1 MTLQQLTRKKCEKEV
16 ASGAE
21 IFLFLRAG
29 FVKSSVKVYKFN
41 KPMSEKPVEIKLPP
55 NLLAGKTAIVT
66 GASRGV
72 GRATSMRLAE
82 AGANVV
88 VNYLREEEKAA
99 NVVALC
105 KEKGAD
111 AIAVQ
116 GDVSEWAAA
125 QNLAQQTL
133 EKFGRIDLLVLNA
146 GIWEGA
152 PIEQMTEETWNRVLN
167 TNLKAAWAMT
177 KACVPA
183 MKKQER
189 AAIVLVSSTAGQR
202 GEANYSNYAAS
213 KGGQISFT
221 KALASELCPKIRVN
235 CVAPG
240 WIETAMV
247 RPVFEDA
254 EYKRKVIDSI
264 PLKRMAATDDVALSI
279 CFLLSDWSRHITG
292 EIMNI
297 NGGAVLC
304 G

>member
-1 MTLQQLTRKKCEKEV
+1 M
-16 ASGAE
+16 
-21 IFLFLRAG
+21 
-29 FVKSSVKVYKFN
+29 N
-41 KPMSEKPVEIKLPP
+41 EKPVEIKLPA
-55 NLLAGKTAIVT
+55 NLFAGKTAIIT

-72 GRATSMRLAE
+72 GAATALRLTE

-88 VNYLREEEKAA
+88 VNFLSREDAA
-99 NVVALC
+99 NEVVEKC
-105 KEKGAD
+105 KNIGAD

-116 GDVSEWAAA
+116 GDVSEWTDA
-125 QNLAQQTL
+125 QNLAQKAL

-146 GIWEGA
+146 GIWQGA
-152 PIEQMTEETWNRVLN
+152 PIEEMSEEIWNKVLN

-189 AAIVLVSSTAGQR
+189 GAIVLVSSTAGQR

-254 EYKRKVIDSI
+254 EYKASVLNSI

-292 EIMNI
+292 EILNI

>member
-1 MTLQQLTRKKCEKEV
+1 
-16 ASGAE
+16 
-21 IFLFLRAG
+21 
-29 FVKSSVKVYKFN
+29 
-41 KPMSEKPVEIKLPP
+41 MSEKPVEIKLPA
-55 NLLAGKTAIVT
+55 NLFQGKTAIVT

-72 GRATSMRLAE
+72 GRATALRLAE

-88 VNYLREEEKAA
+88 VNYLSAEEKAN

-105 KEKGAD
+105 KEKGVG
-111 AIAVQ
+111 AIAVR
-116 GDVSEWAAA
+116 GDVSLWNDAH
-125 QNLAQQTL
+125 NLAQKAL
-133 EKFGRIDLLVLNA
+133 EEFGRIDLLVCNA
-146 GIWEGA
+146 GVWEGA
-152 PIEQMTEETWNRVLN
+152 PIEEMSEELWNKILN
-167 TNLKAAWAMT
+167 TNLKSAWAMT

-183 MKKQER
+183 MKKRESG
-189 AAIVLVSSTAGQR
+189 AIVLVSSTAGQR

-221 KALASELCPKIRVN
+221 KALATELAPKIRVN

-254 EYKRKVIDSI
+254 SYKQSVLDSI
-264 PLKRMAATDDVALSI
+264 PLNRVATTDDVALSI

-292 EIMNI
+292 EVLNI
-297 NGGAVLC
+297 NGGTVLC

>member
-1 MTLQQLTRKKCEKEV
+1 MNTPI
-16 ASGAE
+16 S
-21 IFLFLRAG
+21 
-29 FVKSSVKVYKFN
+29 
-41 KPMSEKPVEIKLPP
+41 LPP
-55 NLLAGKTAIVT
+55 QLFSGKTAIVT

-72 GRATSMRLAE
+72 GRATAIRLAE
-82 AGANVV
+82 GGANIV
-88 VNYLREEEKAA
+88 VNYLQNHGEADETVR
-99 NVVALC
+99 LC
-105 KEKGAD
+105 IEKGVKAF
-111 AIAVQ
+111 AIQ
-116 GDVSEWAAA
+116 GDVSEFIPAKAIADAAV
-125 QNLAQQTL
+125 
-133 EKFGRIDLLVLNA
+133 EKFGSIDLLVLNA

-152 PIEQMTEETWNRVLN
+152 PIEEMSEETWNRVLN

-183 MKKQER
+183 MKRQPSGS
-189 AAIVLVSSTAGQR
+189 IVLVSSTAGQR

-247 RPVFEDA
+247 RPAFEDK
-254 EYKRKVIDSI
+254 EYHQSVLSTI
-264 PLKRMAATDDVALSI
+264 PLNRVALADDIALSI
-279 CFLLSDWSRHITG
+279 CFLLSDWSRHTTG
-292 EIMNI
+292 EVLNV

>member
-1 MTLQQLTRKKCEKEV
+1 
-16 ASGAE
+16 
-21 IFLFLRAG
+21 
-29 FVKSSVKVYKFN
+29 
-41 KPMSEKPVEIKLPP
+41 MSEKPVEIKLPA
-55 NLLAGKTAIVT
+55 NLFQGKTAIVT

-72 GRATSMRLAE
+72 GRATALRLAE
-82 AGANVV
+82 SGANVV
-88 VNYLREEEKAA
+88 VNYLSAEEKAN
-99 NVVALC
+99 NVVELC
-105 KEKGAD
+105 KEFGVD

-116 GDVSEWAAA
+116 GDVSQWSDAH
-125 QNLAQQTL
+125 NLANKAL

-152 PIEQMTEETWNRVLN
+152 PIEEMSEELWNKVLN

-183 MKKQER
+183 MKKQPSGS
-189 AAIVLVSSTAGQR
+189 IVLVSSTAGQR
-202 GEANYSNYAAS
+202 GEANFSNYAAS

-240 WIETAMV
+240 WIETAMS
-247 RPVFEDA
+247 RTVFEDA
-254 EYKRKVIDSI
+254 DYKASVLKSI
-264 PLKRMAATDDVALSI
+264 PLERMAMTDDVALSI

-292 EIMNI
+292 EILNI

>member
-1 MTLQQLTRKKCEKEV
+1 
-16 ASGAE
+16 
-21 IFLFLRAG
+21 
-29 FVKSSVKVYKFN
+29 
-41 KPMSEKPVEIKLPP
+41 MSNVVGIKLPE
-55 NLLAGKTAIVT
+55 NLFAGKTAIIT

-72 GRATSMRLAE
+72 GRATALRLAE
-82 AGANVV
+82 AGANVA
-88 VNYLREEEKAA
+88 VNYLSRGEEAAETVAECEKLG
-99 NVVALC
+99 VSAL
-105 KEKGAD
+105 
-111 AIAVQ
+111 AVQ
-116 GDVSEWAAA
+116 GDVSEWQAA
-125 QNLAQQTL
+125 QTIAQKTI
-133 EKFGRIDLLVLNA
+133 EKFGQIDLLVLNA

-152 PIEQMTEETWNRVLN
+152 PIEEMSEETWNRVLN

-183 MKKQER
+183 MKKR
-189 AAIVLVSSTAGQR
+189 DSAAIVLVSSTAGQR

-247 RPVFEDA
+247 RPVFED
-254 EYKRKVIDSI
+254 ENYKRKVISSI
-264 PLKRMAATDDVALSI
+264 PLQRMATTDDIALSI

-292 EIMNI
+292 EILNI
-297 NGGAVLC
+297 NGGSVLC

>member
-1 MTLQQLTRKKCEKEV
+1 
-16 ASGAE
+16 
-21 IFLFLRAG
+21 
-29 FVKSSVKVYKFN
+29 
-41 KPMSEKPVEIKLPP
+41 MSEKTVEIKLPA
-55 NLLAGKTAIVT
+55 NLFQGKTAIIT

-72 GRATSMRLAE
+72 GRATALRLAE
-82 AGANVV
+82 SGANVV
-88 VNYLREEEKAA
+88 VNYLSREEDA
-99 NVVALC
+99 NEVVREC
-105 KEKGAD
+105 GNCGFG

-116 GDVSEWAAA
+116 GDVSLWQDAH
-125 QNLAQQTL
+125 NLANKAI
-133 EKFGRIDLLVLNA
+133 EKFRRIDLLVLNA

-152 PIEQMTEETWNRVLN
+152 PIEEMSEETWNKVLN
-167 TNLKAAWAMT
+167 TNLKAAWAMS
-177 KACVPA
+177 KACVPS
-183 MKKQER
+183 MKKQPSG
-189 AAIVLVSSTAGQR
+189 AIVLVSSTAGQR

-247 RPVFEDA
+247 RPVFEDE
-254 EYKRKVIDSI
+254 EYKQSVINAI
-264 PLKRMAATDDVALSI
+264 PLQRMATTDDVALSI

-292 EIMNI
+292 EILNI